1 MLNKLVLVGFS
12 IGLSFCI
19 IIISFLVLGYNPI
32 LFFTQGLGSAI
43 ATSRG
48 IIGALSFAT
57 PIIFTGL
64 GWIIGK
70 RAGIANLGL
79 EGAVYMSAVAALA
92 SGGLVKLCTGF
103 HQLLVWFC
111 AATAGVVWLLVP
123 AFLKYVVGIHEVIT
137 TLMFNWAALYF
148 TGFIIVKFLRDPEWP
163 MFSVQI
169 LPSARLYPL
178 FGSGSATIMVVI
190 AMIFCGGVQI
200 FLWQTR
206 SGLRMRA
213 TGWNEFTAR
222 TLGVP
227 TSYLQFLSF
236 IIGGLLGG
244 CAAFSLTAG
253 MPPYWR
259 VTDTADLLIGHGFN
273 GIAAASLALDNALGV
288 FPAALFLGILISG
301 MRFAQIY
308 MRIPPEIA
316 NIIVGIILIVI
327 ALPEIVDS
335 IVRVFSR
342 TREVFYA
349 KERRTII

>member
-1 MLNKLVLVGFS
+1 MLNRLALVVFS
-12 IGLSFCI
+12 IILAFLVI
-19 IIISFLVLGYNPI
+19 IICLLVLGYNPF
-32 LFFTQGLGSAI
+32 LFFTQGLGPAVT
-43 ATSRG
+43 TSRG
-48 IIGALSFAT
+48 IIGALSLAT

-79 EGAVYMSAVAALA
+79 EGAVYMSALAALA
-92 SGGLVKLCTGF
+92 SGGLLKLCAGF

-111 AATAGVVWLLVP
+111 AAGAGAVWLLFP

-137 TLMFNWAALYF
+137 TLMFNWAALYLV
-148 TGFIIVKFLRDPEWP
+148 GFIIIKFLRDPAWP

-178 FGSGSATIMVVI
+178 FGTGSATIMIII
-190 AMIFCGGVQI
+190 AIAFCIGAQI

-206 SGLRMRA
+206 LGLRMRA

-236 IIGGLLGG
+236 MIGGLLGG

-273 GIAAASLALDNALGV
+273 GIAAAALALDNALGV
-288 FPAALFLGILISG
+288 FPAAFFLGILISG

-316 NIIVGIILIVI
+316 NIMTGIILIVI

-349 KERRTII
+349 KER